1 MADDFGIPDAGD
13 ATSRGERTVMEAAQ
27 YIVDL
32 GEQAKKEVQNRDL
45 GSVNISPSQ
54 RRQEFVVM
62 KDNPEHMAQFFVDQ
76 KATVEEMV
84 QYLKKMNS

>member
-1 MADDFGIPDAGD
+1 
-13 ATSRGERTVMEAAQ
+13 MEAAQ